1 LVENNCPQMSSPE
14 MDEFHIFGKF
24 QKKLEISRKNEYF
37 KKTWKIL
44 QLMGISSFFEIPLA
58 GNFFEKNPN
67 YIWNSFLREH
77 YYLRFSVDFLYI
89 IIITIVE
96 LLFFRLYFL
105 CYINNRER

>member
-1 LVENNCPQMSSPE
+1 MNSTYLESSRKNWKSPE
-14 MDEFHIFGKF
+14 
-24 QKKLEISRKNEYF
+24 KNEYF

-89 IIITIVE
+89 IIIITIVE